1 MTVALIP
8 NRSQRPRRGP
18 RASGEPHTP
27 NVPRLLPEFSPPG
40 PSHPLLFLAGARL
53 PHTAAALL
61 RPRSFL
67 SPFLLPPP
75 PSPDSHRPS
84 AHAPLLP
91 CAPVP
96 AVAPAP
102 PSRILALL
110 AETLITTPS
119 PPSSSPRRM
128 KLKSSAQRASSRKRR
143 HANAAKT
150 LTACS
155 GTPRRPV
162 AGKRPSRSSSLAR
175 VRAARARPSNV
186 STHSLP
192 TRFLCPRLVAIPPH
206 PTPRE
211 PPPGILRH
219 VRCVFQ
225 GTVCPHTRTGG
236 VLYKVPADGSHC
248 LRSLG
253 TPEVSAPACGM
264 IR

>member
-75 PSPDSHRPS
+75 PFPDSHPPS
-84 AHAPLLP
+84 AHSPPLP
-91 CAPVP
+91 CSPVP
-96 AVAPAP
+96 ALAPAP

-119 PPSSSPRRM
+119 PPSSSPLPM
-128 KLKSSAQRASSRKRR
+128 KQKSSAQSASSRKRR

-150 LTACS
+150 LIACS
-155 GTPRRPV
+155 GTTRRPV
-162 AGKRPSRSSSLAR
+162 AGKRPSRSSSW
-175 VRAARARPSNV
+175 ARARAERVRPSNV
-186 STHSLP
+186 SAH
-192 TRFLCPRLVAIPPH
+192 PPQ
-206 PTPRE
+206 P
-211 PPPGILRH
+211 L
-219 VRCVFQ
+219 
-225 GTVCPHTRTGG
+225 
-236 VLYKVPADGSHC
+236 LMS
-248 LRSLG
+248 
-253 TPEVSAPACGM
+253 PACGHPSPSHAP
-264 IR
+264 RPPRDS